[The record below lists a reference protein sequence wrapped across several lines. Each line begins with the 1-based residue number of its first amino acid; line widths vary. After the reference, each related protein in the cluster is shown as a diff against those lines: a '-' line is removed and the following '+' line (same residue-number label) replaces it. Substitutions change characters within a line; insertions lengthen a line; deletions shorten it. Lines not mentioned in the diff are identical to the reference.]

1 MFRSLLIILTLFIAA
16 PVHGLV
22 IEFKDSAN
30 VDDASVTLGD
40 IAVFDED
47 TELTRSLA
55 SQNIAQAPSPG
66 QSIQLQTRSI
76 QKYFD
81 SNLNINAEIYWSGAE
96 TTNVVRNA
104 VQISPAQIL
113 NIIDTFLDQN
123 KHELPQ
129 AEIRF
134 IPTSQPLPFIIP
146 AGELRWEVIPSDPAI
161 VGSSRFSIIFRVDG
175 RVRKNMS
182 VRGHLEVLTRVV
194 VAASEIRKGTVLT
207 SQHLATAVQDI
218 SNLQEPCLNAQ
229 EILGKKVTRSFKA
242 GNVIFLSQVD
252 FPPMVR
258 KGELVRMLVS
268 KGSLRISATGVARSD
283 GKHNETIQV
292 QNINS
297 NKTVYCRVS
306 RPGIVE
312 VAL

>member
-1 MFRSLLIILTLFIAA
+1 MAA
-16 PVHGLV
+16 PAHGLV

-30 VDDASVTLGD
+30 VDGVSVTLGD

-47 TELTRSLA
+47 TELSRSLA
-55 SQNIAQAPSPG
+55 SQNVAQAPSPG
-66 QSIQLQTRSI
+66 QDIQLQTRSI
-76 QKYFD
+76 RQYFD
-81 SNLNINAEIYWSGAE
+81 TNLNINTPIYWRGAE
-96 TTNVVRNA
+96 TTTVLRNA

-113 NIIDTFLDQN
+113 NIIDTFLEQN
-123 KHELPQ
+123 KTELPQ

-182 VRGHLEVLTRVV
+182 VRGHLEVLAQVV
-194 VAASEIRKGTVLT
+194 VAASEIRKGEVLT
-207 SQHLATAVQDI
+207 PRHLATAVQDI
-218 SNLQEPCLNAQ
+218 SNLREPCLNAQ
-229 EILGKKVTRSFKA
+229 EILGKKITRSLKA
-242 GNVIFLSQVD
+242 GNVILLSQVD

-258 KGELVRMLVS
+258 KGELVRMIVR
-268 KGSLRISATGVARSD
+268 KGTLRVSATGVARSD
-283 GKHNETIQV
+283 GKKNETIQV

-297 NKTVYCRVS
+297 NKIVYCRVS